1 MNLIDF
7 HMHPYLTGSQ
17 YTGMYLEPGPE
28 SGKNVMDKIRCD
40 MERAGISHVCG
51 SVIGGGNTV
60 WKGSFHDLKELN
72 RSALG
77 LKNMSDGFYTPGFH
91 IHPEFVRESIEE
103 IEYMAEHGVR
113 LIGELVPYAHGG
125 YSYSSGAMDKILQ
138 AAEAYGMVVS
148 YHSTDDDDADRM
160 VERHPKLTFVA
171 AHPGEKPRVE
181 QRLERMRR
189 YDNLYLDL
197 SGTGLARLGILAY
210 SVRRLGAERFLFG
223 TDYPINN
230 PAMYVHGVLYEALS
244 DRERRMICYEN
255 AERILGIHIFA
266 GEGDH

>member
-72 RSALG
+72 RSALE
-77 LKNMSDGFYTPGFH
+77 LKHMSDGFYTPGFH

-160 VERHPKLTFVA
+160 VAVSYTH
-171 AHPGEKPRVE
+171 
-181 QRLERMRR
+181 
-189 YDNLYLDL
+189 LDVYKRQ
-197 SGTGLARLGILAY
+197 GP
-210 SVRRLGAERFLFG
+210 V
-223 TDYPINN
+223 
-230 PAMYVHGVLYEALS
+230 
-244 DRERRMICYEN
+244 
-255 AERILGIHIFA
+255 
-266 GEGDH
+266 